1 MGAQVVVPAAAVA
14 QTLRELR
21 RAGADNRERVVLWL
35 GVRSGVSIE
44 VREAFVPL
52 QVADE
57 DYFWIPPR
65 GMSEL
70 LSHLRENRLMT
81 AAQVHSH
88 PEEAFHSEADDRWAI
103 VRHEGALSLVV
114 PFFGLNTT
122 EDTFVEDAAVF
133 QLSKSNRWLEVPPE
147 SVHRRYRIE

>member
-1 MGAQVVVPAAAVA
+1 MGALVVVPAPVVA
-14 QTLRELR
+14 KTLLELR
-21 RAGADNRERVVLWL
+21 GAGTENRERVVLWL
-35 GVRSGVSIE
+35 GARSGNYVNVS
-44 VREAFVPL
+44 EAFVPL
-52 QVADE
+52 QEAEE
-57 DYFWIPPR
+57 DYFRIPPR

-70 LSHLRENRLMT
+70 LSHLHQNRLMT

-88 PEEAFHSEADDRWAI
+88 PGHAFHSEADDRWAV

-122 EDTFVEDAAVF
+122 EETFTGDAAVF

-147 SVHRRYRIE
+147 SVRRRYRIE

>member
-1 MGAQVVVPAAAVA
+1 MGALVVVPAPVAA

-35 GVRSGVSIE
+35 GARSGNSVNVS
-44 VREAFVPL
+44 EAFVPL
-52 QVADE
+52 QEADE

-70 LSHLRENRLMT
+70 LSHLRQNRLMT

-88 PEEAFHSEADDRWAI
+88 PEHAFHSEADDRWAI

-122 EDTFVEDAAVF
+122 EESFVGDAAVF
-133 QLSKSNRWLEVPPE
+133 QLSKSNSWLEVPPE

>member
-1 MGAQVVVPAAAVA
+1 MGALVVVPALVVT

-35 GVRSGVSIE
+35 GAWSGNSVNVS
-44 VREAFVPL
+44 EAFVPL
-52 QVADE
+52 QEADE

-70 LSHLRENRLMT
+70 LSHLRQNRLMT

-88 PEEAFHSEADDRWAI
+88 PEHAFHSEADDRWAI

-122 EDTFVEDAAVF
+122 EENFIEAAAVF
-133 QLSKSNRWLEVPPE
+133 QLSKSNRWLEVPTK
-147 SVHRRYRIE
+147 SVHRPYQIK

>member
-1 MGAQVVVPAAAVA
+1 MGTQVVVPGLMVS

-21 RAGADNRERVVLWL
+21 RAGTDNRERVVLWL
-35 GVRSGVSIE
+35 GTRAGNYVS
-44 VREAFVPL
+44 VREVFVPL
-52 QVADE
+52 QEADE
-57 DYFWIPPR
+57 DYFYIPPR

-70 LSHLRENRLMT
+70 LSHLRQNRLMT

-88 PEEAFHSEADDRWAI
+88 PEHAFHSEADDRWAI

-114 PFFGLNTT
+114 PFFGLSTT
-122 EDTFVEDAAVF
+122 EETFVEDTAVF

-147 SVHRRYRIE
+147 SVHRWYRIE

>member
-1 MGAQVVVPAAAVA
+1 MGTLVVVPALVVA

-21 RAGADNRERVVLWL
+21 GAGVDNRERVVLWL
-35 GVRSGVSIE
+35 GARTGDSIN

-52 QVADE
+52 QEADE

-70 LSHLRENRLMT
+70 LSHLRQNRLMT

-88 PEEAFHSEADDRWAI
+88 PEHAFHSEADDRWAI

-114 PFFGLNTT
+114 PFFGLDTT
-122 EDTFVEDAAVF
+122 EETFVEDTLVF
-133 QLSKSNRWLEVPPE
+133 QLSKSNRWLEVPSE